1 MKLLIALC
9 YIVVA
14 GLIPVYLRLVPNG
27 HTAKTMLL
35 KMTNSAM
42 FVAVCLL
49 AGFMSG
55 NTGTG
60 FFRYMLIGFC
70 CSWVGDVLLHGKA
83 NMIKYVIGGCAFLG
97 AHVFFIIAYLSTAR
111 VFTPDAPVLTVK
123 EAVITAALWL
133 FVVIITVIL
142 KIRFKKLTVPVF
154 VYVLAL
160 MFMLVKA
167 SGLGFMIMQ
176 SGGSP
181 VAFALLTVGAAL
193 FAVSDITLGINFFS
207 KPSRFKEAL
216 NIIAYYAGQLLLAL
230 AVAFV
235 S

>member
-1 MKLLIALC
+1 MKILIALC
-9 YIVVA
+9 FIAVA
-14 GLIPVYLRLVPNG
+14 GLIPVYLRLVPAG
-27 HTAKTMLL
+27 HTSKTMLL

-49 AGFMSG
+49 AGFASG

-97 AHVFFIIAYLSTAR
+97 AHVFFIIAYISTAK
-111 VFTPDAPVLTVK
+111 VHSPDAPFLTVK
-123 EAVITAALWL
+123 EAVAIAALWL
-133 FVVIITVIL
+133 FVVLLTVVL

-154 VYVLAL
+154 IYVLAL

-167 SGLGFMIMQ
+167 SGLGFGLMQ
-176 SGGSP
+176 AGESP
-181 VAFALLTVGAAL
+181 AAFALLTVGAAL
-193 FAVSDITLGINFFS
+193 FALSDITLGVNFFS

-230 AVAFV
+230 TVAFV
-235 S
+235 A